1 MGTMHPSLTIVNQ
14 TMTMKNLQHQN
25 SILNK
30 WLSFTFQGTIYGKS
44 YTTLIC
50 YHPNPQGIGS
60 CFISS
65 SPSTTRENGAGV
77 PAAAFR
83 IRSQPPPLVPPRSTP
98 YKAIRTQNTP

>member
-60 CFISS
+60 CSYLIAKHHKRKRGWCPRRRLPHPLAASS
-65 SPSTTRENGAGV
+65 
-77 PAAAFR
+77 
-83 IRSQPPPLVPPRSTP
+83 LVPPRSTP

>member
-60 CFISS
+60 CLISHRQAPQEKTGLVS
-65 SPSTTRENGAGV
+65 
-77 PAAAFR
+77 
-83 IRSQPPPLVPPRSTP
+83 PPPPSASARSLLFGAAPIHT
-98 YKAIRTQNTP
+98 I